1 MASSAQTFPINMYET
16 EGALVVVAPL
26 PGVMLDD
33 VEVNVDGETMVI
45 RAGQRSPA
53 QKNYIVHEWNYG
65 PYEREVSLPRD
76 FGGNVE
82 ASFGNGQLAVRVL
95 KGDGVP
101 KGRRVPVKPAA

>member
-1 MASSAQTFPINMYET
+1 MASSTQHFPINMYET

-33 VEVNVDGETMVI
+33 VEIDIEGRTMRI
-45 RAGQRSPA
+45 RAGQRTA
-53 QKNYIVHEWNYG
+53 AEKDYIVHEWEYG
-65 PYEREVSLPRD
+65 PYERDVALPGD
-76 FGGNVE
+76 FGGNIE

-101 KGRRVPVKPAA
+101 KGRRVPVKAA